1 MGTEVTAMEEE
12 KQAGGA
18 VAAGVWDWT
27 RQAEEGVPCRPAPGE
42 SAAEGK
48 GSQPEGLHVRQDI
61 RMGSW
66 SCPAGTEVPAVP
78 RFVGSGGK

>member
-1 MGTEVTAMEEE
+1 MLWPLVCGI
-12 KQAGGA
+12 GH
-18 VAAGVWDWT
+18 D
-27 RQAEEGVPCRPAPGE
+27 RPRRGYHVGLLLCE

-78 RFVGSGGK
+78 RFAGSGGK